1 MKNNFENI
9 FIQELLD
16 SEFAFAK
23 TKNETFRLNS
33 VSSKITFKKNN
44 QFQILD
50 LFELNT
56 SLKQLIRILFS
67 LKYSKTIRKSDFV
80 IYIWC
85 INPFILNLAN
95 SFINEYN
102 LSHVVLTL
110 NKFPS
115 LSYSQDVRKKKH
127 LFVLGDPWT
136 QQPKNILDSY
146 IINHKIFLV
155 STLNF
160 KWERHEPGFY
170 KIQNSLEDYK
180 KLLVLLIIIES
191 IINQSKEKI
200 VKRVVNKKVVVKI
213 KNTNLMKQNNHTY
226 QSRYKKN
233 FQKKLK
239 K

>member
-23 TKNETFRLNS
+23 TRNKTLKLNS
-33 VSSKITFKKNN
+33 VNSKIDFKKKN

-67 LKYSKTIRKSDFV
+67 LKYSKTAYKSDFV
-80 IYIWC
+80 VYIWC
-85 INPFILNLAN
+85 LNPFILNLAN
-95 SFINEYN
+95 SFISEYN

-115 LSYSQDVRKKKH
+115 LTYAQDSRKKKH
-127 LFVLGDPWT
+127 LFVLGDHWT

-146 IINHKIFLV
+146 IISNKIFLV

-170 KIQNSLEDYK
+170 KIQNNLEDYK
-180 KLLVLLIIIES
+180 KLLVLLIIFES
-191 IINQSKEKI
+191 IFNQSKEKI
-200 VKRVVNKKVVVKI
+200 VRRVVNKKINIKKRSGNNELNIKKKI
-213 KNTNLMKQNNHTY
+213 KK
-226 QSRYKKN
+226 
-233 FQKKLK
+233 
-239 K
+239 

>member
-23 TKNETFRLNS
+23 TRNKTLKLNS
-33 VSSKITFKKNN
+33 VNSKIDFKKKN

-67 LKYSKTIRKSDFV
+67 LKYSKTAYKSDFV
-80 IYIWC
+80 VYIWC
-85 INPFILNLAN
+85 LNPFILNLAN
-95 SFINEYN
+95 SFISEYN

-115 LSYSQDVRKKKH
+115 LTYAQDSRKKKH

-146 IINHKIFLV
+146 IISNKIFLV

-170 KIQNSLEDYK
+170 KIQNNLEDYK
-180 KLLVLLIIIES
+180 KLLVLLIIFES
-191 IINQSKEKI
+191 IFNQSKEKI
-200 VKRVVNKKVVVKI
+200 VRRVVNKKINIKKRSGNNELNIKKKI
-213 KNTNLMKQNNHTY
+213 KK
-226 QSRYKKN
+226 
-233 FQKKLK
+233 
-239 K
+239 

>member
-1 MKNNFENI
+1 MKKNFENI

-33 VSSKITFKKNN
+33 VNSKITFKKKN

-67 LKYSKTIRKSDFV
+67 LKYSKTLRKSDFV

-85 INPFILNLAN
+85 INPFILSLAN
-95 SFINEYN
+95 SFIHEYN

-110 NKFPS
+110 SKFPS
-115 LSYSQDVRKKKH
+115 LNYSQDIRKKKH
-127 LFVLGDPWT
+127 LFVLGDPWS
-136 QQPKNILDSY
+136 QQPKKMLDSY
-146 IINHKIFLV
+146 IINSKIFLV

-160 KWERHEPGFY
+160 KWERHELDFY

-191 IINQSKEKI
+191 ILNQNKEK
-200 VKRVVNKKVVVKI
+200 VVARVINKKVVSKTKNNKFFYYKSRFKNQTKI
-213 KNTNLMKQNNHTY
+213 
-226 QSRYKKN
+226 
-233 FQKKLK
+233 
-239 K
+239 

>member
-16 SEFAFAK
+16 SEFVFAK
-23 TKNETFRLNS
+23 TRNKKFKLNS
-33 VSSKITFKKNN
+33 VNSKINFKKKN

-67 LKYSKTIRKSDFV
+67 LKYSKTAYKSDFV

-85 INPFILNLAN
+85 LNPFILNLAD
-95 SFINEYN
+95 SFISEYN

-110 NKFPS
+110 NTFPS
-115 LSYSQDVRKKKH
+115 LAYAQDSRKKKH
-127 LFVLGDPWT
+127 LFVIGDPWS
-136 QQPKNILDSY
+136 QQPKNMLNSH
-146 IINHKIFLV
+146 IIRHKLFLV
-155 STLNF
+155 NTLNF

-170 KIQNSLEDYK
+170 KIQNNLEDYK

-191 IINQSKEKI
+191 ILNQSKEKI
-200 VKRVVNKKVVVKI
+200 VRRVINKKIVVK
-213 KNTNLMKQNNHTY
+213 KKDSMKQKSNSHELNF
-226 QSRYKKN
+226 KKK
-233 FQKKLK
+233 FQKKTK